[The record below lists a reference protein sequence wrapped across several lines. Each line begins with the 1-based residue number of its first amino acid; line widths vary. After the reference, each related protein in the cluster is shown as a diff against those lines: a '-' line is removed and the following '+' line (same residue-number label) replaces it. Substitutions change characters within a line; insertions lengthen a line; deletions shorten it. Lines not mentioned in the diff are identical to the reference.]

1 MPGRDRDDAAVQRRG
16 RVVGVALERA
26 RVAQHRGAGG
36 AGAPTALRDRGEQA
50 RHAGRAR
57 VAEAATTREGRR
69 RPASGPSPPACRN
82 ARTAGCVSDAGSPR
96 SLTSTCRSSATA
108 TASNAGPR
116 FADDAGTRTTQS
128 RCGGSCRRAGSQIGT
143 ARARPAGTFISV
155 QRQCAR
161 SGCSAVATA
170 TFTFDARE
178 QTVWLDAPRD
188 GNARAGE
195 LCERH
200 AGSLTPPQG
209 WRLDDRRGVVPS
221 TAPVPPVPRSPGTGR
236 HPARCRPSPSRVA
249 PDEHCPAPHEVTTP
263 ALDLLLRAR
272 SPLLARAFQS
282 AGNH

>member
-1 MPGRDRDDAAVQRRG
+1 M
-16 RVVGVALERA
+16 
-26 RVAQHRGAGG
+26 
-36 AGAPTALRDRGEQA
+36 
-50 RHAGRAR
+50 
-57 VAEAATTREGRR
+57 
-69 RPASGPSPPACRN
+69 
-82 ARTAGCVSDAGSPR
+82 
-96 SLTSTCRSSATA
+96 
-108 TASNAGPR
+108 
-116 FADDAGTRTTQS
+116 
-128 RCGGSCRRAGSQIGT
+128 RCSRRAGSQIGT

-200 AGSLTPPQG
+200 ANSLTPPQG

-221 TAPVPPVPRSPGTGR
+221 STAPVPTSVPAAVPALAAAPEPVPAVAAIS
-236 HPARCRPSPSRVA
+236 VA
-249 PDEHCPAPHEVTTP
+249 PDEHCPAPHELPTP

-272 SPLLARAFQS
+272 TPLLARVRVRRQS
-282 AGNH
+282 LRRRARSQRVPVRHREQLEELAVRVAHERADADVRVRQHLAAVFGDRAPAHRPCRRRSTRCA